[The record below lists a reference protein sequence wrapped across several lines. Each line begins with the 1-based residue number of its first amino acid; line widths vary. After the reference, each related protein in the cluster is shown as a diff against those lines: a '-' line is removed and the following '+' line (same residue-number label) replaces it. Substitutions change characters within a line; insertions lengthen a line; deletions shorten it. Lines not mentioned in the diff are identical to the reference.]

1 MPVCPSGA
9 AISSFYDPF
18 ERNQLYVE
26 GGIFACALV
35 EALHYYGIASC
46 ILQNGERRNMQK
58 QLRKVCSNIPQSE
71 KIIMFIAIGYYKEE
85 ITYAVSNRKDVD
97 EVLKIQGDK

>member
-1 MPVCPSGA
+1 
-9 AISSFYDPF
+9 
-18 ERNQLYVE
+18 
-26 GGIFACALV
+26 
-35 EALHYYGIASC
+35 
-46 ILQNGERRNMQK
+46 MQK